1 LAIVVTTS
9 VLGDIVSSV
18 VGNEAQVEV
27 LIPVGAD
34 AHDYQFS
41 ATQVATMETA
51 DIIFVNGLGLEES
64 LEDVLDGLEGD
75 GANVFEIAPAVDPIP
90 FGEDGG
96 LDPHAWMDPLR
107 MAEASL
113 LIADE
118 LGKLD
123 PDVGWMARAEEY
135 AATLRALDDEIIDLL
150 GDVPES
156 NRRLVTNHDA
166 FGYFADRYEFDLLG
180 TVIPGGSTLAA
191 PSSADLAALVDV
203 MKSEE
208 VTVIFAETSS
218 STTLAEA
225 VTAELGSDVDVV
237 ELYTESLGEVG
248 SDADTYIGMLRVNA
262 TRIAD
267 HLS

>member
-1 LAIVVTTS
+1 
-9 VLGDIVSSV
+9 
-18 VGNEAQVEV
+18 
-27 LIPVGAD
+27 
-34 AHDYQFS
+34 
-41 ATQVATMETA
+41 
-51 DIIFVNGLGLEES
+51 
-64 LEDVLDGLEGD
+64 
-75 GANVFEIAPAVDPIP
+75 
-90 FGEDGG
+90 
-96 LDPHAWMDPLR
+96 
-107 MAEASL
+107 
-113 LIADE
+113 
-118 LGKLD
+118 
-123 PDVGWMARAEEY
+123 
-135 AATLRALDDEIIDLL
+135 
-150 GDVPES
+150 
-156 NRRLVTNHDA
+156 LVTNHDA

-262 TRIAD
+262 TRIAH

>member
-1 LAIVVTTS
+1 
-9 VLGDIVSSV
+9 
-18 VGNEAQVEV
+18 
-27 LIPVGAD
+27 VGAD

-64 LEDVLDGLEGD
+64 LEDVLDGLEGY

-123 PDVGWMARAEEY
+123 PDVGWMATAEGY
-135 AATLRALDDEIIDLL
+135 ATTLRALDDEIIGLLNDL
-150 GDVPES
+150 PES
-156 NRRLVTNHDA
+156 NRKLVTNHDA

-191 PSSADLAALVDV
+191 PSSADLAGLVDV
-203 MKSEE
+203 MKSEG

-218 STTLAEA
+218 PTTLAEA

>member
-1 LAIVVTTS
+1 
-9 VLGDIVSSV
+9 
-18 VGNEAQVEV
+18 
-27 LIPVGAD
+27 VGAD

-90 FGEDGG
+90 FGEEGG

-123 PDVGWMARAEEY
+123 PDVGWMARAEDY

-156 NRRLVTNHDA
+156 NRKLVTNHDA

-203 MKSEE
+203 MKSEG

-218 STTLAEA
+218 PSTLAEA

-237 ELYTESLGEVG
+237 ELYTESLGEIG
-248 SDADTYIGMLRVNA
+248 SDADTYLGMLRVNA